1 MVILKIID
9 MKRLHLLRKVCV
21 LTLLGVLTFSSCVS
35 HKKMLLLKNVEM
47 VNQNTSVEYQN
58 ERNLSYRIQ
67 PGDNL
72 YIKAINIIDE
82 RNSGALNG
90 ETGRAYMS
98 SDASIY
104 LQSYTVNKDGCI
116 DYPLIGLVNVKNLT
130 VEETKYKLEKELAK
144 YLKETAW
151 MVKLSNFDL
160 TVIGEVQRPGKYR
173 VYQSEINILEA
184 LSLAGNL
191 SNFAKT
197 SNVKVI
203 RQTDQGSQVFTVDI
217 GKADLLSSP
226 YYYLKPND
234 IIYVEP
240 LKLKRWGF
248 TSFPYSTVLSI
259 ISLGLTAYTLYY
271 NISKP

>member
-1 MVILKIID
+1 MVISKIID

-58 ERNLSYRIQ
+58 ERNLSYRLQ

-72 YIKAINIIDE
+72 YIRAINIIDE

-144 YLKETAW
+144 YLKETAL

-160 TVIGEVQRPGKYR
+160 TVIGKYR

>member
-1 MVILKIID
+1 MVISKIID

-72 YIKAINIIDE
+72 YIRAINIIDE

-144 YLKETAW
+144 YLKETAL

-271 NISKP
+271 NISKS

>member
-1 MVILKIID
+1 

-104 LQSYTVNKDGCI
+104 LQSYTVNKDGCV

-144 YLKETAW
+144 YLKETAL

>member
-144 YLKETAW
+144 YLKETAL

-271 NISKP
+271 NISKQ

>member
-1 MVILKIID
+1 MVISKIID

-72 YIKAINIIDE
+72 YIRAINIIDE

-144 YLKETAW
+144 YLKETAL